1 VKPLVSLLKYALR
14 LSITT
19 EGLGPDPLSFR
30 GLRER
35 YYCSNAHYSLHRALS
50 MSQTQTR
57 KQKILGD
64 VKRKRRQR
72 ALTTFTIAIILVAII
87 VAAVVFL
94 RPPPNAVPLPDY
106 LSHCVTGSL
115 FYHSH
120 PSVTVTVNGVGVP
133 FPVTFDSGCNQ
144 PIHTH
149 TIDGVL
155 HVETDQNRDYT
166 LGDWFLLWGHSENSA
181 TRAILNSSQIFGF
194 KTDAT
199 HHLTMT
205 VNGQNYTQTAP
216 QDYVFLR
223 NAVTGANQC
232 SPTPPSCVPDSIVLT
247 YGP

>member
-1 VKPLVSLLKYALR
+1 
-14 LSITT
+14 
-19 EGLGPDPLSFR
+19 
-30 GLRER
+30 
-35 YYCSNAHYSLHRALS
+35 

-72 ALTTFTIAIILVAII
+72 ALTTFAIAIVLIAII

-94 RPPPNAVPLPDY
+94 RPPPNNVPLPDY
-106 LSHCVTGSL
+106 LSHCVTASQV
-115 FYHSH
+115 YHSH
-120 PSVTVTVNGVGVP
+120 PSVTVTVNGVGVQI
-133 FPVTFDSGCNQ
+133 PVTFDSGCNQ

-149 TIDGVL
+149 TTDGVL

-166 LGDWFLLWGHSENSA
+166 LGDWFLLWGHFENSPA
-181 TRAILNSSQIFGF
+181 RAILNSSQIFGF

-205 VNGQNYTQTAP
+205 VNGQNYTQTPP

-223 NAVTGANQC
+223 NAQTGANNC
-232 SPTPPSCVPDSIVLT
+232 SPTPPSCVPDSVVLT
-247 YGP
+247 YGS